1 LQQMTESSSGPCAK
15 SKLFLPHSAQARSMR
30 IGLGV
35 LRIERR
41 HKSALLPKLAFN
53 GQLQLLGLV
62 DRIAIAVR
70 IDIVRFGKS
79 AFVIEAV
86 QSIIAH
92 APLAIESLARHSLR
106 IRFPESRTYVANV
119 PFHPKSPRQPSTH
132 CGLKQIDY
140 TADCDGPVGPFWVL
154 LVSALEKKGSS
165 Q

>member
-1 LQQMTESSSGPCAK
+1 
-15 SKLFLPHSAQARSMR
+15 MR

-92 APLAIESLARHSLR
+92 TRRSQLSRWPDIRYASDFRNQGRIWLR
-106 IRFPESRTYVANV
+106 PV
-119 PFHPKSPRQPSTH
+119 STH
-132 CGLKQIDY
+132 
-140 TADCDGPVGPFWVL
+140 
-154 LVSALEKKGSS
+154 S
-165 Q
+165 